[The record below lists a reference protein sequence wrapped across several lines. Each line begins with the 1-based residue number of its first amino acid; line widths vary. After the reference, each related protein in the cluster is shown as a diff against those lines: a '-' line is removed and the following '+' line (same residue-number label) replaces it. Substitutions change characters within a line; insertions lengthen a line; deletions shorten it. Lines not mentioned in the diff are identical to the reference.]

1 MPLPTHREPR
11 FEILE
16 LTPELIRFKLT
27 RTHLSMANAL
37 RRTMMSEVPTMAMH
51 TVSIEKNTSVLDS
64 QFLAHRLGLIPLRS
78 VSVDKYRYPWE
89 CDCGDDAEPCRRCKV
104 EFSLHV
110 QNIDQGVA
118 QRVTVTSADLRLVTP
133 NSEVLPVHQLEE
145 GESGGSGLCIVEL
158 GSGQEVKLR
167 ATARKGFGKEHAK
180 WSPTT
185 TATFLQ
191 APDITIDQDLASRL
205 TLHQKKALVASCPK
219 RVFSIDALSDDDL
232 HVTNPLDCVYC
243 EECVR
248 VSSEIL
254 DTPDLVQVNV
264 KQPNEFIFTV
274 ETTGALPPQDIVRM
288 AIKTLRTKLREV
300 DINHPSSP

>member
-1 MPLPTHREPR
+1 
-11 FEILE
+11 
-16 LTPELIRFKLT
+16 
-27 RTHLSMANAL
+27 
-37 RRTMMSEVPTMAMH
+37 MAMH
-51 TVSIEKNTSVLDS
+51 TVSIETNTSVLDS

-89 CDCGDDAEPCRRCKV
+89 CDCGDAASPCRRCKV

-110 QNIDQGVA
+110 RNIDQGVS
-118 QRVTVTSADLRLVTP
+118 QRVAVTSSDLRLVTP
-133 NSEVLPVHQLEE
+133 HSEVLPVHR
-145 GESGGSGLCIVEL
+145 GESRESGLGILTL
-158 GSGQEVKLR
+158 GIGQEVKLR
-167 ATARKGFGKEHAK
+167 ATARKGVGKEHAK
-180 WSPTT
+180 WSPTA
-185 TATFLQ
+185 TATFFQ
-191 APDITIDQDLASRL
+191 VPDITLDQDLASRL

-232 HVTNPLDCVYC
+232 CVTNPLDCVYC

-300 DINHPSSP
+300 DIDHPSSP

>member
-1 MPLPTHREPR
+1 MSLPTHREPR

-16 LTPELIRFKLT
+16 LTPELIRFKLSH
-27 RTHLSMANAL
+27 THLSMANAL

-51 TVSIEKNTSVLDS
+51 TVSIETNTSVLDS

-89 CDCGDDAEPCRRCKV
+89 CDCGDDAASPCRRCKV

-110 QNIDQGVA
+110 RNIDQGVA
-118 QRVTVTSADLRLVTP
+118 HRVAVTSADLRLVTP
-133 NSEVLPVHQLEE
+133 HSEVHPVHQF
-145 GESGGSGLCIVEL
+145 GSTGLGIVEL

-180 WSPTT
+180 WNPTT
-185 TATFLQ
+185 TVTFLQ
-191 APDITIDQDLASRL
+191 VPDITIDQDLASRL
-205 TLHQKKALVASCPK
+205 TSHQKKALVASCPK
-219 RVFSIDALSDDDL
+219 RVFSIDALSDDNL
-232 HVTNPLDCVYC
+232 CVTNPLDCVYC

-288 AIKTLRTKLREV
+288 AIKTLRTKLQEV
-300 DINHPSSP
+300 DIDHPSSPDDT